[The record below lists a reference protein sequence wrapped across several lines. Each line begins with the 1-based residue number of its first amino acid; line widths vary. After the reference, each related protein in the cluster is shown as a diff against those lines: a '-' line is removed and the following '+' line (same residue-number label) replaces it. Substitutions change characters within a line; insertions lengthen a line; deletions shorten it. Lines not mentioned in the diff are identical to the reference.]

1 MEATNQIAYHHHQD
15 ARSFF
20 NTSLGG
26 SKRTIAAAMSGA
38 GGKTEKFKRVAMS
51 TGDSSGLMA
60 TVAAAIQEPSVLE
73 SANVLQDGET
83 HRFTQA

>member
-1 MEATNQIAYHHHQD
+1 
-15 ARSFF
+15 
-20 NTSLGG
+20 
-26 SKRTIAAAMSGA
+26 MSGA